1 MSGLCRWPAPQVSRS
16 TGQDGSGKEESLERR
31 GGAPPCLEASA
42 RIVRSPLRK
51 DARGVPAASRLLETD
66 VAASSRSLIG
76 PPRDARRRA
85 AVTVMPRHRQWRR
98 RALSWQSTVYKDPH
112 QVSATSRAFHLL
124 PSHNNQP
131 PLRSPVT
138 RRPSPCCLC
147 CLPRLL
153 AHVPVTVL
161 RKHRPQYCC
170 PGCEHPAVLW
180 PCSLFHR
187 PVPGTASSCAASG
200 AEKEISKAAIWI
212 LTLKIKTTML

>member
-16 TGQDGSGKEESLERR
+16 TGQDGSGKEESLKRQ

-66 VAASSRSLIG
+66 VAASSRSLTG

-112 QVSATSRAFHLL
+112 QVSATVSSVPPPAITQQSTAAEIASYTASVSLL
-124 PSHNNQP
+124 
-131 PLRSPVT
+131 SP
-138 RRPSPCCLC
+138 
-147 CLPRLL
+147 LL
-153 AHVPVTVL
+153 APTP
-161 RKHRPQYCC
+161 R
-170 PGCEHPAVLW
+170 A
-180 PCSLFHR
+180 
-187 PVPGTASSCAASG
+187 CARDGIA
-200 AEKEISKAAIWI
+200 
-212 LTLKIKTTML
+212 